1 MNGFFFRFKNNKRV
15 IIAQPK
21 MNHDVIKN
29 YNNIKRST
37 HVMKNRLKEISRIVS
52 HTQNS
57 QTIQLL
63 QEHIYSLELE
73 LNRLESDHNIS
84 MTKINELYSQI
95 VPSIK
100 EQLYSHDTQ
109 IIRHDNDIKS
119 LYSLLGV
126 NN

>member
-21 MNHDVIKN
+21 MNHDIIKN

-52 HTQNS
+52 HSQNT
-57 QTIQLL
+57 QTIQLI

-73 LNRLESDHNIS
+73 LNRLESEHNIS

-100 EQLYSHDTQ
+100 EQLISHDTQ
-109 IIRHDNDIKS
+109 IISHDNDIKT
-119 LYSLLGV
+119 LYSLIGV